1 MVDFVQFYV
10 RINNSQVQ
18 LNWFDMDFNACNVAS
33 SNMPHVGPTG
43 GSHDDFTNPDNNWR
57 LPLEFEK
64 FHNIAIMTSYMK

>member
-1 MVDFVQFYV
+1 
-10 RINNSQVQ
+10 
-18 LNWFDMDFNACNVAS
+18 MDFNACNVAS